1 MRVTEVKDVEGHAS
15 IIANRGK
22 LKRPFEFKLE
32 LTWEVAG
39 SELTSSIE
47 GTISVCELSPA
58 PTGHAK
64 AVTYEASE
72 RFVRAPQGPE
82 AMALARPPAPDCSL
96 SWTRR
101 WRALSRRWAES
112 EAPAALLQ
120 RRAWTGRVALV
131 SS

>member
-1 MRVTEVKDVEGHAS
+1 MRVTEIKDVEGHAS

-82 AMALARPPAPDCSL
+82 AMALAKAAR
-96 SWTRR
+96 
-101 WRALSRRWAES
+101 
-112 EAPAALLQ
+112 AALQPELD
-120 RRAWTGRVALV
+120 AAMAGFVEALGRK
-131 SS
+131 